1 MLLRNPVKSPKVSI
15 FCKVQLL
22 SAIAETINDYSNFIS
37 ILGACK
43 TTEQFKKLHSQSI
56 TRGLER
62 NPTVQKKLLVFWCS
76 RLSGEMGYACKLF
89 VKIPQPDVVVWNNMI
104 KGWSRVDCEK
114 EGVGLYLN
122 MLKEGVIPDSHTFP
136 FLLNGLKRDGA
147 LACGKK
153 LHCHVAKFGLG
164 SNLYVQNALVQ
175 MYSLCGLM
183 DMARAV
189 FDRSCKE
196 DVFSWNLMISGYNKM
211 KQYEESVE
219 LFAEMERNLVF
230 PTSVTLLLVL
240 SACSKVR
247 DKDLCKRVHGYV
259 DEFMREPSLKLE
271 NALVNTYAACG
282 EMDIAVRIFRSM
294 KTRDVISW
302 TSIVKGFV
310 EMGNLE
316 LARTYFDQMPVRD
329 RISWT
334 IMIDGYLRADCFNE
348 SLEIFREMQNAGMIP
363 DEFTMVSVLAA
374 CAHLGALEIGEWVKT
389 YIDKNKIKNDVVV
402 GNALI
407 DMYFKCGCSE
417 KAQKVFHEMGQRDK
431 FTWTAM
437 VVGLANNGQGQEA
450 IKVFFQMQEM
460 SIQPD
465 EITYLGVLSA
475 CNHSC
480 MVDQARTFFAKM
492 RSDHGIEPSL
502 AHYGCMVDLL
512 GRAGQVKEA
521 YEIISSMPV
530 KPNSIVWG
538 ALLGACRLHNDEP
551 MAELAA
557 KKILELE
564 PDNGAVY
571 ALLCNIYAACER
583 WEDLREVR
591 RKMMDIATKKTP
603 GFSLIEIDGVANEFV
618 AGDKSHPQSKELY
631 MKLEELAQESTFAGH
646 LPYTFELLL
655 EAGNK
660 QLEDHS
666 LGKHLVDQSRRRQN
680 LVSRSGNVQTEI
692 RPLTGR
698 GMST

>member
-1 MLLRNPVKSPKVSI
+1 MS
-15 FCKVQLL
+15 
-22 SAIAETINDYSNFIS
+22 
-37 ILGACK
+37 
-43 TTEQFKKLHSQSI
+43 
-56 TRGLER
+56 
-62 NPTVQKKLLVFWCS
+62 
-76 RLSGEMGYACKLF
+76 YACKLF
-89 VKIPQPDVVVWNNMI
+89 VKIPEPDVVVWNNMI
-104 KGWSRVDCEK
+104 KGWSRVGCGN

-122 MLKEGVIPDSHTFP
+122 MLKECVTPDSYTFP
-136 FLLNGLKRDGA
+136 FLLNGFKRDGA
-147 LACGKK
+147 L
-153 LHCHVAKFGLG
+153 
-164 SNLYVQNALVQ
+164 
-175 MYSLCGLM
+175 
-183 DMARAV
+183 
-189 FDRSCKE
+189 
-196 DVFSWNLMISGYNKM
+196 GYGD
-211 KQYEESVE
+211 
-219 LFAEMERNLVF
+219 
-230 PTSVTLLLVL
+230 
-240 SACSKVR
+240 VR
-247 DKDLCKRVHGYV
+247 DKDLCKKIHGYV
-259 DEFMREPSLKLE
+259 GECMREPSLKLE
-271 NALVNTYAACG
+271 NALVNAYAACG
-282 EMDIAVRIFRSM
+282 EMDVAVRIFESM
-294 KTRDVISW
+294 KTRD
-302 TSIVKGFV
+302 
-310 EMGNLE
+310 
-316 LARTYFDQMPVRD
+316 MPVRD

-348 SLEIFREMQNAGMIP
+348 SLEMFRGMQNAGMIP
-363 DEFTMVSVLAA
+363 DEFTMVSVLTA

-389 YIDKNKIKNDVVV
+389 YIDKNKIKNDIVV

-417 KAQKVFHEMGQRDK
+417 KAQKVFHEMGRRDK

-475 CNHSC
+475 CNHSG
-480 MVDQARTFFAKM
+480 MVDQARNFFAKM

-521 YEIISSMPV
+521 YEIISSMPM

-538 ALLGACRLHNDEP
+538 ALLGAFRLHNYEP
-551 MAELAA
+551 MAALAA

-571 ALLCNIYAACER
+571 ALLCNMYAACER

-603 GFSLIEIDGVANEFV
+603 GCSIIRIDGVAHEFV
-618 AGDKSHPQSKELY
+618 AGDKSHLQSKEIY
-631 MKLEELAQESTFAGH
+631 RNLEELAQESTFSWH

-666 LGKHLVDQSRRRQN
+666 LGKHLLD
-680 LVSRSGNVQTEI
+680 
-692 RPLTGR
+692 
-698 GMST
+698 